1 MHGMASESWELASP
15 NSPSHLL
22 ESEHDAPPR
31 EGLPLVG
38 TQASLPSQPNSMGQL
53 LAAYQIPA
61 DLHPAFQDYHP
72 AEFGLVATSLE
83 DLDSF
88 LAELVYP
95 TAPPELLIKARI
107 RRLWR
112 HCHAMTDPTL
122 QRPQPSAQQQVVPQ
136 DSSWVESFPKKLDP
150 ETVRQMVQR
159 FKSRYPSETLGPE
172 SMPGPRLLA
181 LVAKQVQDHHW
192 RYVPWKWRLSE
203 EQHDMSAMS
212 RPAKVPRLDALLFD
226 EVPEREVH
234 IASMGKALVHELLSL
249 QATAIAMC
257 GGAHLHSLKE
267 MIRLFMAR
275 LYERYPADSHLRS
288 PSVSEAQL
296 AEQKLWQSISSLYN
310 EQQWSLDQAIHEVVV
325 VRNEL
330 QYLLMPRPAR
340 GGVPQL
346 RGTGRGT
353 GKPGKGADK
362 GSGKGKKGGKDW
374 SHSQPG
380 LTVAGLKVGL
390 FYMAGKERKNLC
402 RDFQLGRC
410 TRGKDCRFEHV
421 CGVLDAN
428 GRMCKGDHDPSKHKK
443 TPH

>member
-1 MHGMASESWELASP
+1 MRP
-15 NSPSHLL
+15 
-22 ESEHDAPPR
+22 PPR
-31 EGLPLVG
+31 EGLPFLS
-38 TQASLPSQPNSMGQL
+38 TQASLPSQPSSMGQL
-53 LAAYQIPA
+53 LASYQIPVE
-61 DLHPAFQDYHP
+61 LHPAFQDYTP

-95 TAPPELLIKARI
+95 AAPTELLIKARI
-107 RRLWR
+107 RRMWR
-112 HCHAMTDPTL
+112 HCHAMSDPAL
-122 QRPQPSAQQQVVPQ
+122 QRSQPSAQPAVPQ

-150 ETVRQMVQR
+150 ENVRQMVQR

-212 RPAKVPRLDALLFD
+212 RPAKVPRLDSLLFD
-226 EVPEREVH
+226 EIPEREVH
-234 IASMGKALVHELLSL
+234 IASMGKGLVHELLTL

-257 GGAHLHSLKE
+257 GGAHLHSLKG
-267 MIRLFMAR
+267 LFMAR

-296 AEQKLWQSISSLYN
+296 AEQKLWQSIGALYN
-310 EQQWSLDQAIHEVVV
+310 EQQWSLDQATHEVVV

-340 GGVPQL
+340 VGVPTL

-353 GKPGKGADK
+353 GKSGKGADK
-362 GSGKGKKGGKDW
+362 GSGKGKKGGKDG
-374 SHSQPG
+374 HPQPG

-410 TRGKDCRFEHV
+410 TRGKECRFEHV